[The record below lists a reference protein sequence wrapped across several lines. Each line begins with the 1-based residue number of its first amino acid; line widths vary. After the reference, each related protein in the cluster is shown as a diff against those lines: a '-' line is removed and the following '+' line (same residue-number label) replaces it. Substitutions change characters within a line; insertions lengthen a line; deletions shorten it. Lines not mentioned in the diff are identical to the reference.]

1 MSFFKRWKENF
12 IRNININ
19 EVLYYAKEY
28 REIEIEK
35 PIKVNEEIYIVKY
48 ASNLIFF
55 MKKSN
60 WKKYIG
66 VRKVYLEDSAYN
78 TYYKSD
84 DLKDITNC
92 NDIPSEMTE
101 EMYDELVKYKDEIH
115 SLLGKTKH
123 EEFYK

>member
-1 MSFFKRWKENF
+1 MSLFKRWKENF

-48 ASNLIFF
+48 ASDLIFF

-66 VRKVYLEDSAYN
+66 VRKVYLEDSAYDA
-78 TYYKSD
+78 YYKSD